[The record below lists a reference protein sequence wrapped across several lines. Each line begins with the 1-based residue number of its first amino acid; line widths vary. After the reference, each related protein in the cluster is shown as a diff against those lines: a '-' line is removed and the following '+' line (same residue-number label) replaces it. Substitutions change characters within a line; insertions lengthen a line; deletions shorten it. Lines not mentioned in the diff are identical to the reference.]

1 MAFTVTTILAP
12 TGATIPIVFVADGF
26 KSSQMSTFD
35 DNIDD
40 IMIKFRTTAPFN
52 TSANKGKFQ
61 WYKVS
66 KASVQDG
73 VSIIDHPENPM
84 TPVTRNTFFKIFRN
98 WVGLSHYYHIP
109 DYNRAILAS
118 GLLDSPGGFF
128 ANRPNDNVFVIIIS
142 NSSTYGGGAEFLGL
156 MPSTSS
162 PDRMS
167 ICIVGNGDDMT
178 DVAIHEFGHSF
189 GDLDD
194 EYLDSVYAANAPTYE
209 PDVWFYGNRLN
220 VRDANPGGWYQGA
233 RYVTT
238 KYRATYDDLMKN
250 IYASGFGSPNE
261 ALLQDRIDDEA

>member
-26 KSSQMSTFD
+26 KSSQISTF
-35 DNIDD
+35 
-40 IMIKFRTTAPFN
+40 
-52 TSANKGKFQ
+52 
-61 WYKVS
+61 
-66 KASVQDG
+66 
-73 VSIIDHPENPM
+73 
-84 TPVTRNTFFKIFRN
+84 
-98 WVGLSHYYHIP
+98 
-109 DYNRAILAS
+109 
-118 GLLDSPGGFF
+118 
-128 ANRPNDNVFVIIIS
+128 
-142 NSSTYGGGAEFLGL
+142 
-156 MPSTSS
+156 

-209 PDVWFYGNRLN
+209 PDVWYYGNRLN

-238 KYRATYDDLMKN
+238 KYRATDDDLMKN